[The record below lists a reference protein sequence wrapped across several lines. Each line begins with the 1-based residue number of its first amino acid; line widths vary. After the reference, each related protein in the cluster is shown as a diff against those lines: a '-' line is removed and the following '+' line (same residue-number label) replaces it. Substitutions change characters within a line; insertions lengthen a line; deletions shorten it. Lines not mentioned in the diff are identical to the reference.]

1 METEAIMRN
10 KAVSFTRVEG
20 GTKVPVPFEIY
31 EDELIGYSQ
40 VLKKDVFSQ
49 MFKKPIKTR
58 VVKIDKVFVHAL
70 FFEDGLIYDVYP
82 EGFRLRELEGVA
94 VR

>member
-20 GTKVPVPFEIY
+20 GTKVPLTFDVY
-31 EDELIGYSQ
+31 EDQLPRYTE

-58 VVKIDKVFVHAL
+58 VVKIEKVYVHAL
-70 FFEDGLIYDVYP
+70 FFENGLIYDVYP
-82 EGFRLRELEGVA
+82 DGFRIRELEGVA